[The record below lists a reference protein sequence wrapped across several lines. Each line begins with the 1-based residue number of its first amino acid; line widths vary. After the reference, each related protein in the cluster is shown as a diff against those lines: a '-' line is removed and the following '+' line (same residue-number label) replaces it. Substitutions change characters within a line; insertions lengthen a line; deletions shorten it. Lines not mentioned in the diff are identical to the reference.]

1 MHMLRTVLA
10 ASLVALA
17 LALAAGPAVADAFR
31 CGTRLVTD
39 GDSVDKVVALC
50 GEPTETRRSSI
61 LRRPVVWMYGRP
73 YYVSDDLVEVPVE
86 IWIYNLGPQKLMRQ
100 LRFEDGVLVEVK
112 TLGHG
117 YNEPAR

>member
-1 MHMLRTVLA
+1 MLRIVLA
-10 ASLVALA
+10 ASLVAC
-17 LALAAGPAVADAFR
+17 ALAAGPASADAFR

-39 GDSVDKVVALC
+39 GDSIGKVLSLC
-50 GEPTETRRSSI
+50 GEPTETRRSAI

-73 YYVSDDLVEVPVE
+73 YYVSDDLVEMPVE

-117 YNEPAR
+117 YNEPGR